1 MGKTRFVTF
10 YSYKGGV
17 GRTLALANVAWKAA
31 QYGERVVV
39 IDFDL
44 EAPGIR
50 TILPFRDPIET
61 LLNDKNRKG
70 GFFEAV
76 LYFQQ
81 QRLIPSL
88 RELYATDPIPVSGY
102 GGKDGEIFIVPA
114 GREDARYKQK
124 LQEFN
129 WSVFFEKEQ
138 GWEFFHNLRQAVE
151 FQFEEP
157 DWVLIDS
164 RTGLTDIG
172 GICTLL
178 LPDKV
183 VLMTGLNEQN
193 LKGCKAVMDDI
204 NGYSRNRKGGL
215 AKIDVV
221 LVASHVPEA
230 EELDKRGERLKLAK
244 ERFGQKID
252 LTLPYV
258 PILSL
263 EERVLVQE
271 HGLNPENLPSI
282 IRKYTELY
290 SLISRP
296 FDMVKVPAGP
306 FLAGSREDDK
316 TARDNEKPQRPID
329 LPDFYMDIHP
339 VTNARYCEFLNQTRP
354 DPGVVRLWIRLE
366 GGTTEEK
373 SRIARSE
380 DGEYLVEKGFETH
393 PVIHVTWSG
402 ANAYAQRAGKRLPAE
417 YEWEKAARGGDGRI
431 YPWGNEF
438 DSARCNTEEGG
449 RKGTTTIGFFPEG
462 NSPYGCTDM
471 AGNVWEWTAGSLDED
486 EKRVLRGGSWNFN
499 RRFCRCAFRKSELHF
514 NTGPDMGFRCAKS
527 F

>member
-31 QYGERVVV
+31 QQGERVVI

-50 TILPFRDPIET
+50 TILPFRDSVET
-61 LLNDKNRKG
+61 LLNDKNLKG
-70 GFFEAV
+70 GFFDAV

-81 QRLIPSL
+81 HRLIPPL
-88 RELYATDPIPVSGY
+88 RELYATDPPIPVPGF

-114 GREDARYKQK
+114 GREDASYKRK

-129 WSVFFEKEQ
+129 WSFFFEKEQ

-172 GICTLL
+172 GICTML

-193 LKGCKAVMDDI
+193 LKGCKSVMDDI
-204 NGYSRNRKGGL
+204 HGYSRKRKGSL
-215 AKIDVV
+215 APIEIV
-221 LVASHVPEA
+221 LVASHVPET
-230 EELDKRGERLKLAK
+230 EDLDKRSERLEKAKKL
-244 ERFGQKID
+244 FGQKID

-263 EERVLVQE
+263 EERVLVQDQ
-271 HGLNPENLPSI
+271 GLNREYPHLMVKN
-282 IRKYTELY
+282 YAELY
-290 SLISRP
+290 WLISQHSVYD
-296 FDMVKVPAGP
+296 DMVKVPAGP
-306 FLAGSREDDK
+306 FLAGSREDDR

-329 LPDFYMDIHP
+329 LPDFFMDVHP
-339 VTNARYCEFLNQTRP
+339 
-354 DPGVVRLWIRLE
+354 IR
-366 GGTTEEK
+366 
-373 SRIARSE
+373 
-380 DGEYLVEKGFETH
+380 
-393 PVIHVTWSG
+393 
-402 ANAYAQRAGKRLPAE
+402 N
-417 YEWEKAARGGDGRI
+417 
-431 YPWGNEF
+431 
-438 DSARCNTEEGG
+438 
-449 RKGTTTIGFFPEG
+449 
-462 NSPYGCTDM
+462 YG
-471 AGNVWEWTAGSLDED
+471 
-486 EKRVLRGGSWNFN
+486 
-499 RRFCRCAFRKSELHF
+499 
-514 NTGPDMGFRCAKS
+514 
-527 F
+527 